1 MAQHPNVF
9 RQGLYRRADMLGVDL
24 LPKNGTFTA
33 LGFTP
38 EDKPY
43 VIGYQLN
50 WTETQDLLN
59 QVAAS
64 RGIDVKPLA
73 YAA

>member
-9 RQGLYRRADMLGVDL
+9 RQGLYRRAELLGVEL

-33 LGFTP
+33 LAFTP

-43 VIGYQLN
+43 VIGYQLT
-50 WTETQDLLN
+50 WPETQDLLN
-59 QVAAS
+59 KLADEY
-64 RGIDVKPLA
+64 GIDVTPLA